1 MTAAG
6 NSRAIHAILGMKR
19 CFRRGYFEKLRL
31 TCFLLAVVLI
41 HPVPSSP
48 LAVILL
54 NPQNWDQ
61 GRVPAGWHLKVN
73 HGKPDFLISSDGGGS
88 SIRLKS
94 VDSSFGLERGVDVN
108 PYETRY
114 LTWSWKVT
122 QLPASGDFRNIATD
136 DQAAQLLVA
145 FADRRVLTYIWDTTA
160 PKGTERSAGFIPLAR
175 IFAIVCESGE
185 AQTGRWVQE
194 ARDVAADYERAY
206 GNPVPHVKGLRIQ
219 INSQHTSTVAE
230 SYFGEVAFRGN
241 LP

>member
-1 MTAAG
+1 M
-6 NSRAIHAILGMKR
+6 L
-19 CFRRGYFEKLRL
+19 L
-31 TCFLLAVVLI
+31 TCFLSAMALVILA
-41 HPVPSSP
+41 PAST

-61 GRVPAGWHLKVN
+61 GQVPAGWHLRVI
-73 HGKPDFLISSDGGGS
+73 HGKPDFLVSSEGGGP

-94 VDSSFGLERGVDVN
+94 VDSSFGLERGTDVN

-114 LTWSWKVT
+114 LTWSWKVSR
-122 QLPASGDFRNIATD
+122 LPARGDFRNTATD

-145 FADRRVLTYIWDTTA
+145 FADRRVLAYIWDTTA
-160 PKGTERSAGFIPLAR
+160 PKGTERSAAFIPLTR

-185 AQTGRWVQE
+185 AQIGRWVQE
-194 ARDVAADYERAY
+194 ARDVAADYVRAY

-219 INSQHTSTVAE
+219 INSQHTGTAAE